1 MWKTTDLLG
10 KLALLYFRISL
21 NLPFGC
27 TLTTFLDIFFP
38 YTWNAPFS
46 PRFSN
51 VFVYRNG
58 FSVNLPFGVTLTTF
72 LGYSF
77 FSVYMERIIQSKVS
91 ERFCLQKCFFAFS
104 VYIIFFVSNFRN
116 MTKLIHSLYPIIA
129 NVTLSASVLDRFS
142 EVTEFRYCK
151 DSCHEKCV

>member
-72 LGYSF
+72 LGY
-77 FSVYMERIIQSKVS
+77 
-91 ERFCLQKCFFAFS
+91 
-104 VYIIFFVSNFRN
+104 IFFFCIHGTDHSVKGFRTFLFTEMFFCVQRLYYLLCFKFQKYDKVN
-116 MTKLIHSLYPIIA
+116 SFTLPYHCKCNIVRIYLRSL
-129 NVTLSASVLDRFS
+129 
-142 EVTEFRYCK
+142 FRG
-151 DSCHEKCV
+151 HWIPLL